1 MQSDSFVLITECS
14 TLGYVMASVR
24 YVSSAFGQCRDLQFL
39 SLYYVKK
46 EFLFQKEGSVGEIT
60 VVFKQTQHK
69 PVKSIALSHTGA
81 PAIKLLSDYLTP

>member
-24 YVSSAFGQCRDLQFL
+24 YVSNAFGQCRDLQFL

-46 EFLFQKEGSVGEIT
+46 EVE
-60 VVFKQTQHK
+60 
-69 PVKSIALSHTGA
+69 
-81 PAIKLLSDYLTP
+81 

>member
-1 MQSDSFVLITECS
+1 
-14 TLGYVMASVR
+14 MASVR
-24 YVSSAFGQCRDLQFL
+24 YVSSAFGQCRDFL

-69 PVKSIALSHTGA
+69 PVKSIALSHTGT
-81 PAIKLLSDYLTP
+81 PAIKLLGDYLTP